1 MANNQDYSR
10 YFEGLYNISGFDGTI
25 ESDFLKLGQ
34 VPDDRKP
41 DLIDYNING
50 FDQYRTALQNYLRSV
65 YPLDYNNFAASDL
78 GQMLLEMFAYMA
90 SVLALRTDMTAN
102 EMYID
107 TVKNEDNL
115 KRLLELIGVS
125 MKGPTASKATGLLTF
140 PDDVTP
146 TADVIIPERNRTVQV
161 INERS
166 NVALSYTV
174 TRQFTNGDLDLF
186 SKDLTIPIS
195 DFNGTKYVSSLF
207 LLEGALKTQNGTF
220 RGGQKTRQ
228 TFEITD
234 GPVIEGSIG
243 LSSTEAG
250 GTQYNEITNLFLA
263 SGGAQPVFEKTYTG
277 GYGCILTFGDGVRGR
292 LPTPGANFVVTYRTG
307 GGGNGNIARGSLN
320 TTVNCLNN
328 TNVPVEATLEN
339 TTKGSGGTAAE
350 SVAHAKRYAPYF
362 FRTQYRAVTGED
374 YNTLANSFV
383 GTAGT
388 TAKCMASLRT
398 NGAAANVIDLFV
410 LSKAS
415 DTQLERASVAMKKEL
430 LDYFKNYKMLTDDI
444 VISDGVVRT
453 LDIVATLYIDKSNKR
468 FIDSIQQKAADKLL
482 EYFNVDNLA
491 FGQKISMSDVNNFM
505 LTVPEIRFFKVD
517 NLPEDIYVNFNEIV
531 QLNNFEFSTELV

>member
-1 MANNQDYSR
+1 MPTNNNYSR

-34 VPDDRKP
+34 VPDDRKS
-41 DLIDYNING
+41 DLIDYNVNG
-50 FDQYRTALQNYLRSV
+50 FDQYRTALQNYLKSV

-78 GQMLLEMFAYMA
+78 GQMLVEMFAYMS
-90 SVLALRTDMTAN
+90 SVIALRADMTAN

-115 KRLLELIGVS
+115 KRLLQLIGVN
-125 MKGPTASKATGLLTF
+125 MKGPTSSKATGLLTL
-140 PDDVTP
+140 PADVTFD
-146 TADVIIPERNRTVQV
+146 TQVV
-161 INERS
+161 INKADRSVGVINQRS
-166 NVALSYTV
+166 NVPLTYTI
-174 TRQFTNGDLDLF
+174 TKQQTDGTLDLF
-186 SKDLTIPIS
+186 TEDLSLESS
-195 DFNGTKYVSSLF
+195 DFNGQVASGLF
-207 LLEGALKTQNGTF
+207 LVEGEFNSANGTF
-220 RGGQKTRQ
+220 RGGVRTRQ

-243 LSSTEAG
+243 VSSTEG
-250 GTQYNEITNLFLA
+250 PTGTQYNEITSLFLA
-263 SGGAQPVFEKTYTG
+263 SGGTQTVFEKTYTG
-277 GYGCILTFGDGVRGR
+277 GFGCVLTFGDGVRGR
-292 LPTPGANFVVTYRTG
+292 LPTPGTSFVVTYRTG
-307 GGGNGNIARGSLN
+307 GGGNGNIARGTLN
-320 TTVNCLNN
+320 TTIKCFNNGVN
-328 TNVPVEATLEN
+328 PIDATLSN

-374 YNTLANSFV
+374 YNVLANSFV
-383 GTAGT
+383 GTGGS
-388 TAKCMASLRT
+388 TAKAMASLRT

-430 LDYFKNYKMLTDDI
+430 LDYFQNYKMLTDDI

-453 LDIVATLYIDKSNKR
+453 LDLVATLFIDKSNKR
-468 FIDSIQQKAADKLL
+468 FVESIQQKAADKLL
-482 EYFNVDNLA
+482 EFFNVDNLA
-491 FGQKISMSDVNNFM
+491 FGQKISMADVNNFM

-517 NLPEDIYVNFNEIV
+517 NLPEDIFVNFNEIV

>member
-1 MANNQDYSR
+1 MANNTDYSR
-10 YFEGLYNISGFDGTI
+10 YFQGLYNISGFDGTI

-34 VPDDRKP
+34 VPDDRKS
-41 DLIDYNING
+41 DLIDYNVNG
-50 FDQYRTALQNYLRSV
+50 FDQYRTALQNYLKSV

-78 GQMLLEMFAYMA
+78 GQMLVEMFAYMS
-90 SVLALRTDMTAN
+90 SVIALRADMTAN

-115 KRLLELIGVS
+115 KRLLQLIGVN
-125 MKGPTASKATGLLTF
+125 MKGPTSSKATGLLTL
-140 PDDVTP
+140 PADVTFD
-146 TADVIIPERNRTVQV
+146 TQVV
-161 INERS
+161 INKADRSVGVINQRS
-166 NVALSYTV
+166 NVPLTYTI
-174 TRQFTNGDLDLF
+174 TKQQDDGTLDLF
-186 SKDLTIPIS
+186 TEDLSLVAT
-195 DFNGTKYVSSLF
+195 DFNGQVASGLF
-207 LLEGALKTQNGTF
+207 LVEGEFNSANGTF
-220 RGGQKTRQ
+220 RGGVRTRQ

-243 LSSTEAG
+243 VSSTEG
-250 GTQYNEITNLFLA
+250 PTGTQYNEITSLFLA
-263 SGGAQPVFEKTYTG
+263 SGGTQTVFEKTYTG
-277 GYGCILTFGDGVRGR
+277 GFGCVLTFGDGVRGR
-292 LPTPGANFVVTYRTG
+292 LPTPGTSFVVTYRTG
-307 GGGNGNIARGSLN
+307 GGGNGNIARGTLN
-320 TTVNCLNN
+320 TTIKCFNN
-328 TNVPVEATLEN
+328 AVTPVDATISN

-374 YNTLANSFV
+374 YNVLANSFV
-383 GTAGT
+383 GTGGT
-388 TAKCMASLRT
+388 TAKAMASLRT

-410 LSKAS
+410 LSRAS

-430 LDYFKNYKMLTDDI
+430 LDYFQNYKMLTDDI

-453 LDIVATLYIDKSNKR
+453 LDLVATLFIDKSNKR
-468 FIDSIQQKAADKLL
+468 FIESIQQKAADKLL
-482 EYFNVDNLA
+482 EFFNVDNLG

-517 NLPEDIYVNFNEIV
+517 NLPEDIFVNFNEIV